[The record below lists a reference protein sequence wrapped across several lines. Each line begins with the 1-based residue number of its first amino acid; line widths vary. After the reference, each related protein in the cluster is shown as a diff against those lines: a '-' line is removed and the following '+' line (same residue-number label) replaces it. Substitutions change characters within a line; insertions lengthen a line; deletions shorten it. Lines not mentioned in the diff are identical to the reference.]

1 MSSNISGFIAL
12 APKLQFRFYHDKR
25 IGDVE
30 AKGAGTNGVRGLGYS
45 SPINGRPASEM
56 RNPYT
61 AIRATITG
69 GISDSPTYHAE
80 KSSVAGQDSN
90 KFKQTAAVIAA
101 INPKRSRMKTNTAWY
116 NVKIA

>member
-90 KFKQTAAVIAA
+90 NCKQKSAEIAA
-101 INPKRSRMKTNTAWY
+101 INPKRSSMSA
-116 NVKIA
+116 KIASYSMETG